1 MDGDWG
7 RGSYGLSARRA
18 WRTKSSRPEEPK
30 AGPKGRQLEVGPRR
44 GPRLLVNYNHKWW
57 SRLWDFEIFIERPHQ
72 RYTLIHIFLGK
83 LGPGQ
88 LCYAQF
94 LVMIL
99 MTLVIMIT
107 MIVIGR
113 SSVHAQSFDD
123 HDPWKPVLQHNKVST
138 FNVKW
143 RKMCWKFGW
152 NPFSVGQDI
161 KISLGINFAWHFY
174 WNI

>member
-1 MDGDWG
+1 MKGKRFWPWQRRL
-7 RGSYGLSARRA
+7 RGHLSPEAS
-18 WRTKSSRPEEPK
+18 RTQRYTLIHIFGIII
-30 AGPKGRQLEVGPRR
+30 AIMMIIII
-44 GPRLLVNYNHKWW
+44 NYNHKWW
-57 SRLWDFEIFIERPHQ
+57 SRLWDFETFIGRPHQ

-107 MIVIGR
+107 MIVIGH